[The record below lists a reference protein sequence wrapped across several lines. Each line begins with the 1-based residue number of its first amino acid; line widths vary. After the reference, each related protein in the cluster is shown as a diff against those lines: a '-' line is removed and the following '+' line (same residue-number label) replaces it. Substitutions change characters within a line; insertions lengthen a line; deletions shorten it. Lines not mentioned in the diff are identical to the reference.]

1 MQVAAGIFQIALPLP
16 FPLKVVHAYL
26 LQDGDGWTI
35 IDTGLHYP
43 PGEEAWRAAF
53 AQYGVVPTAIRRII
67 LTHAHPDHYGMAG
80 WLAAQSGAAVLI
92 PPIEREFARVT
103 WQVEG
108 NDRHAVINFFRQYGV
123 PEALLLVMDRDLAE
137 LREMTVPHPPMLV
150 DLVAEEV
157 LQIGVREFRLI
168 PAAGHSDGQFVLY
181 CAAERLLIGGDAVL
195 AKITPNVGRWPWGDR
210 NPLATFLATIDR
222 LADLEVDLV
231 LPGHGSLIR
240 NMPERLAALAL
251 HHAERLIQVQRAVQQ
266 SSHPFA
272 ICKALFSAQ
281 ELTSHQLRFAMAETI
296 AHLDFL
302 VDAGV
307 LRCEAEPL
315 YSYYAV

>member
-1 MQVAAGIFQIALPLP
+1 
-16 FPLKVVHAYL
+16 L

-43 PGEEAWRAAF
+43 PGEDAWRAAL
-53 AQYGVVPTAIRRII
+53 AQYGVAPSDIRRIV

-80 WLAAQSGAAVLI
+80 WLSALSGAAVFI

-103 WQVEG
+103 WQAEG
-108 NDRHAVINFFRQYGV
+108 NDRHAVVNFFRQYGV
-123 PEALLLVMDRDLAE
+123 PEALLAVMDRDLAE
-137 LREMTVPHPPMLV
+137 LRDMTMPHPPTLI
-150 DLVAEEV
+150 DLVAGSE
-157 LQIGVREFRLI
+157 LPIGTRTFRLI
-168 PAAGHSDGQFVLY
+168 PAAGHSDGQLVLY
-181 CAAERLLIGGDAVL
+181 CAAERLLIGGDSVL

-231 LPGHGSLIR
+231 LPGHGPLIR
-240 NMPERLAALAL
+240 TMPERLSALAI
-251 HHAERLIQVQRAVQQ
+251 HHAERLIHVQRAVQE

-302 VDAGV
+302 VEAGV
-307 LRCEAEPL
+307 LRCEAAPT
-315 YSYYAV
+315 YAYYEAS